1 MKPFRLLLFV
11 LAFATFMIAAN
22 AQTRLVT
29 NAAPTSGTLIPAAAP
44 GAIAVID
51 SSAFTDEKTGIARLM
66 SAVSKVDAA
75 FEGRRNELKTMQTR
89 YDTMRTDLQKKQP
102 VQSPDVTAKQADE
115 AEQLQLQIK
124 RKTEDAQADY
134 QKQMGAVLEPLQQ
147 DIGGALKSYAQA
159 KGIQLIIDVSRVPVA
174 YIADGLD
181 ITKDFI
187 AEYNRTHPGGAAP
200 AAAPA
205 ASPTRPKP

>member
-1 MKPFRLLLFV
+1 MKTFRLLLFM
-11 LAFATFMIAAN
+11 LAFATFMIAAH

-29 NAAPTSGTLIPAAAP
+29 TAAPKSGTLTPAAAP
-44 GAIAVID
+44 ASIAVID

-66 SAVSKVDAA
+66 SAVKKLDGT
-75 FEGRRNELKTMQTR
+75 FEGRRNELKGMQAR
-89 YDTMRTDLQKKQP
+89 YDTLRSDLQKKQGI
-102 VQSPDVTAKQADE
+102 QAPDVTAKQADE

-134 QKQMGAVLEPLQQ
+134 QKQMSAVLEPLQQ
-147 DIGGALKSYAQA
+147 DIGGALKTYAQA

-187 AEYNRTHPGGAAP
+187 AEYNRTHPAGAAP
-200 AAAPA
+200 AAAP
-205 ASPTRPKP
+205 TRP

>member
-29 NAAPTSGTLIPAAAP
+29 NAAPKSGTLIPAAAP

>member
-11 LAFATFMIAAN
+11 LVFATFMIAAN

-29 NAAPTSGTLIPAAAP
+29 TAAPKSGTLIPAAPP

-51 SSAFTDEKTGIARLM
+51 SAAFTDEKSGISRLM
-66 SAVSKVDAA
+66 SAVSKVDST
-75 FEGRRNELKTMQTR
+75 FESRRNELKALQTR
-89 YDTMRTDLQKKQP
+89 YDTMRADLQKKQGI
-102 VQSPDVTAKQADE
+102 QAPDVTAKQAEE
-115 AEQLQLQIK
+115 ADQLQLQIK

-134 QKQMGAVLEPLQQ
+134 QKQMGAVLEPLQA

-187 AEYNRTHPGGAAP
+187 TEYNRTHPAGAAP
-200 AAAPA
+200 AAAP
-205 ASPTRPKP
+205 TKP